1 MTPRRI
7 ALLLELPADSP
18 DMIGMI
24 ALRRLLKGLL
34 RAYGIRC
41 LSIRDPKDTATFRS
55 ACEQPNEPKQPSTY
69 GTQET
74 RC

>member
-1 MTPRRI
+1 MNATKRRI

-34 RAYGIRC
+34 RVYGLRC
-41 LSIRDPKDTATFRS
+41 IDIQ
-55 ACEQPNEPKQPSTY
+55 EQTVEQDGCKNEIT
-69 GTQET
+69 
-74 RC
+74 